1 MRTNSEHLK
10 RVDSMH
16 VRAIND
22 NQAQPYDLNEEGPD
36 VELVKKLGKLKAL
49 RSSLSDLDPATSG
62 PPVLDHEDTAA
73 LPQNDY
79 FPAGWIH
86 ELWVPNPK
94 DHGAAMAWALSAL
107 QADNKPLLWVT
118 NQALLREQGL
128 PYGPG
133 LLHSGQSPEQ
143 FIIARTKTHEDGLWT
158 LEEAIKSG
166 AFGAVIGELSNIDL
180 TSSRRLSLAAQH
192 HKAQCLLLMRSAT
205 PLQSVAYSRWRVDAA
220 ASMPESEQAPWPG
233 KARLTAH
240 LHKHRGG
247 ELPRETLLEWHD
259 AHHRFHMV
267 SPLVR
272 EPLGPQ
278 PHAQRPE
285 RERRAT
291 G

>member
-1 MRTNSEHLK
+1 
-10 RVDSMH
+10 MH

-22 NQAQPYDLNEEGPD
+22 NQAQPYAPREKDIWEEGLD
-36 VELVKKLGKLKAL
+36 AKLVQKLGKLKAL
-49 RSSLSDLDPATSG
+49 RTTLSDLDPATNG
-62 PPVLDHEDTAA
+62 PPALEHKDTPAE
-73 LPQNDY
+73 QHNDY
-79 FPAGWIH
+79 FPRGWIH

-94 DHGAAMAWALSAL
+94 DHGAAMAWALSTL
-107 QADNKPLLWVT
+107 KQGGKPLLWVT
-118 NQALLREQGL
+118 SQTLMREQGM

-133 LLHSGQSPEQ
+133 LLHIGHPPEQ
-143 FIIARTKTHEDGLWT
+143 FIIARTKTHEDGLWA

-166 AFGAVIGELSNIDL
+166 AFSAVIGELSDIDL
-180 TSSRRLSLAAQH
+180 TSSRRLSLAAQN
-192 HKAQCLLLMRSAT
+192 HKAQCLLLMRSAKPPQT
-205 PLQSVAYSRWRVDAA
+205 VAYSRWRVDAA
-220 ASMPESEQAPWPG
+220 ASEPETEQTSWPG

-285 RERRAT
+285 REKRAA

>member
-1 MRTNSEHLK
+1 
-10 RVDSMH
+10 MH

-22 NQAQPYDLNEEGPD
+22 NQAQPYALNKEGPD
-36 VELVKKLGKLKAL
+36 AQLLQKLGKLEVL
-49 RSSLSDLDPATSG
+49 RSTLSDLDPATSG
-62 PPVLDHEDTAA
+62 PPLLEREETPTT
-73 LPQNDY
+73 LRNDY
-79 FPAGWIH
+79 FPAGWLH

-107 QADNKPLLWVT
+107 RQDDKPLLWVT
-118 NQALLREQGL
+118 SQTILREQGL
-128 PYGPG
+128 PYGAG
-133 LLHSGQSPEQ
+133 LLHIGQSPEQ
-143 FIIARTKTHEDGLWT
+143 FILARTKTHEDGLWA

-166 AFGAVIGELSNIDL
+166 AFGAIIGELSDIDL
-180 TSSRRLSLAAQH
+180 TSSRRLSLAAQS
-192 HKAQCLLLMRSAT
+192 HKAQCLLLMRSEAPPQT
-205 PLQSVAYSRWRVDAA
+205 VAYSRWRVDAT
-220 ASMPESEQAPWPG
+220 ESEPASEQTAWPG

-285 RERRAT
+285 HERRAT

>member
-1 MRTNSEHLK
+1 
-10 RVDSMH
+10 MH

-22 NQAQPYDLNEEGPD
+22 NQAQSYAPGEKDIWEGGLD
-36 VELVKKLGKLKAL
+36 AKLDQKLGKLKAL
-49 RSSLSDLDPATSG
+49 RTTLSDLDPATSG
-62 PPVLDHEDTAA
+62 PPVLEHKDT
-73 LPQNDY
+73 PDEQQNAY
-79 FPAGWIH
+79 FPRGWLH

-94 DHGAAMAWALSAL
+94 DHGAAMAWALSTL
-107 QADNKPLLWVT
+107 KQEDKPLLWVT
-118 NQALLREQGL
+118 SQTLMREQGM

-133 LLHSGQSPEQ
+133 LLHIGQLPEQ
-143 FIIARTKTHEDGLWT
+143 FIIARAKTHEDGLWA
-158 LEEAIKSG
+158 LEEAVKSG
-166 AFGAVIGELSNIDL
+166 AFSAVIGELSGIDL
-180 TSSRRLSLAAQH
+180 TSSRRLSLAAQN

-205 PLQSVAYSRWRVDAA
+205 PPQTVAYSRWRVDAT
-220 ASMPESEQAPWPG
+220 ASEPETEQAPWPG

-285 RERRAT
+285 REKRAA

>member
-1 MRTNSEHLK
+1 
-10 RVDSMH
+10 MH

-22 NQAQPYDLNEEGPD
+22 NQAQPYALDQEGND
-36 VELVKKLGKLKAL
+36 AKLLQKLGKLRAL
-49 RSSLSDLDPATSG
+49 RGTLSELDPATSG
-62 PPVLDHEDTAA
+62 PPVLEQENASATA
-73 LPQNDY
+73 PNEY
-79 FPAGWIH
+79 FPAGWLH

-94 DHGAAMAWALSAL
+94 DHGAAMAWALSTL
-107 QADNKPLLWVT
+107 GQDDKPLLWVT
-118 NQALLREQGL
+118 SQALLREQGL

-133 LLHSGQSPEQ
+133 LLNIGQYPER
-143 FIIARTKTHEDGLWT
+143 FIIARTKTHEDGLWA

-166 AFGAVIGELSNIDL
+166 AFGAVIGELSDIDL
-180 TSSRRLSLAAQH
+180 TSSRRLSLAVQH
-192 HKAQCLLLMRSAT
+192 HQAQCLLLMRSAT
-205 PLQSVAYSRWRVDAA
+205 QPQSVAYSRWRVDAA
-220 ASMPESEQAPWPG
+220 LSEPANEEAAWPG

-278 PHAQRPE
+278 PHAQRPN
-285 RERRAT
+285 RNRRAT